1 MLGLLNRKN
10 PETEGSQDP
19 TEEQL
24 RPRKSRKSLLPRQ
37 QLESLVKRFRKKQP
51 LAEESHEQPVGRTMF
66 STQHNQWIRKAVGIG
81 VIAAVAC
88 GPVALYQ
95 ISQDEPVQPPQTVES
110 GTNAGELS
118 AHDRAG
124 AFGTMVVSK
133 WLTATRADSE
143 ELDKYFADSSAKGF
157 ETTPMEIDRP
167 SVVSATKDKS
177 GLWSVVVAVDT
188 KSTEKVKGK
197 DDKTTWTTRHFE
209 LPVRVEDSGEAIAQ
223 RAPAMVP
230 LPAQAEGE
238 TFAYGEDLSPSGG
251 ISAMSG
257 EFLNALLV
265 GTGDVSRL
273 TTPGSDITPIEPAA
287 FTSVTVSKVQATQ
300 PEAEA
305 PMAGDANEI
314 LVTAVGKTESG
325 EGIPLQYSIS
335 ILSRDGRWEVKSL
348 SRPPALETS
357 DASTAP
363 PTEPPT
369 TSPGAADPTQPNEG
383 NEP

>member
-10 PETEGSQDP
+10 TETEDSPDP

-24 RPRKSRKSLLPRQ
+24 PPQKSRKSLFPLQ
-37 QLESLVKRFRKKQP
+37 QLESLIKRSRKKQSP
-51 LAEESHEQPVGRTMF
+51 AEDSREQPVGRTMV
-66 STQHNQWIRKAVGIG
+66 STQHNQWIRKAAGVGA
-81 VIAAVAC
+81 IAALAC

-95 ISQDEPVQPPQTVES
+95 MSQDEPVQPPQTVES

-133 WLTATRADSE
+133 WLTATREDSE
-143 ELDKYFADSSAKGF
+143 TLDKYFVDSSAKGF

-167 SVVSATKDKS
+167 SVVSATKDKG

-230 LPAQAEGE
+230 LPAQTEGE
-238 TFAYGEDLSPSGG
+238 TFAYGEALNPSGG

-265 GTGDVSRL
+265 GNGDVSRL
-273 TTPGSDITPIEPAA
+273 TTPGSDITAIEPAA

-300 PEAEA
+300 PEADA
-305 PMAGDANEI
+305 PTAGDANEI
-314 LVTAVGKTESG
+314 LVTAVGKTDSG
-325 EGIPLQYSIS
+325 EGVPLQYSMS

-348 SRPPALETS
+348 SQPPALE
-357 DASTAP
+357 APEESTAS

-369 TSPGAADPTQPNEG
+369 PQPGATDPTQTSEG

>member
-10 PETEGSQDP
+10 TDAEDSQDSA
-19 TEEQL
+19 EEQL
-24 RPRKSRKSLLPRQ
+24 RPRKSKKNLFPFQ
-37 QLESLVKRFRKKQP
+37 QLEALIGRSRKKHP
-51 LAEESHEQPVGRTMF
+51 VAEESHEQPVGRTMV
-66 STQHNQWIRKAVGIG
+66 STQHNQWIRKTVGFG
-81 VIAAVAC
+81 AIAAIAC

-95 ISQDEPVQPPQTVES
+95 MSQDEPVQPPQTVES

-133 WLTATRADSE
+133 WLTATREDSE
-143 ELDKYFADSSAKGF
+143 ALDEYFADSSTEGF
-157 ETTPMEIDRP
+157 ETTPMEITRP
-167 SVVSATKDKS
+167 SMVSATKDKN

-188 KSTEKVKGK
+188 KSTEKAKGK

-230 LPAQAEGE
+230 LPAAAEGE
-238 TFAYGEDLSPSGG
+238 TFAYSEDLNPTGAVA
-251 ISAMSG
+251 AMSG

-265 GTGDVSRL
+265 SSGDVSRL

-300 PEAEA
+300 PEADA
-305 PMAGDANEI
+305 PKAGDSNEI
-314 LVTAVGKTESG
+314 LVTAIGKTESG
-325 EGIPLQYSIS
+325 EGIPLQYSMS

-348 SRPPALETS
+348 SQPPALESPEESTTS
-357 DASTAP
+357 
-363 PTEPPT
+363 PTEPPPT
-369 TSPGAADPTQPNEG
+369 QPGATDPTQPTEG

>member
-209 LPVRVEDSGEAIAQ
+209 LPVRVEDSGEAIA
-223 RAPAMVP
+223 RKSTSD
-230 LPAQAEGE
+230 G
-238 TFAYGEDLSPSGG
+238 S
-251 ISAMSG
+251 
-257 EFLNALLV
+257 
-265 GTGDVSRL
+265 
-273 TTPGSDITPIEPAA
+273 TPGSSRRGNLRIWGGPKPIGRDLGHERGISECSA
-287 FTSVTVSKVQATQ
+287 SRNRRCLTVDDSRERYHSHRACSIHLSDRIQG
-300 PEAEA
+300 
-305 PMAGDANEI
+305 AGNSA
-314 LVTAVGKTESG
+314 
-325 EGIPLQYSIS
+325 
-335 ILSRDGRWEVKSL
+335 
-348 SRPPALETS
+348 
-357 DASTAP
+357 
-363 PTEPPT
+363 
-369 TSPGAADPTQPNEG
+369 
-383 NEP
+383 